1 MQRILWGLIA
11 VAVLALAGWVV
22 AFLAIKKSNDLETR
36 LETSANERTRLGE
49 TLATAQA
56 GLEKYRDAAGRMGK
70 LDKRIGAART
80 KLDRLTRQAET
91 KDREG
96 WALARK
102 IKAGKAEL
110 TKLSRKIEADKSQ
123 AAGLRQQIQL
133 ARMELEKLRAEA
145 RQQREAA
152 QRLATQRLAKR
163 PLPRRQRQTTPRP
176 GKTTAPSS
184 AVAKTGTRKRDLTEE
199 ARRRYRVIDTNG
211 DDTIDRVEFRL
222 GKVAA
227 FDLIDANGD
236 GYITLDETLLT
247 ADKFKRFDANGD
259 GKISSIEVITSR
271 SFDMIDGN
279 GDGSL
284 TFKEYLSFIRE
295 TVR

>member
-11 VAVLALAGWVV
+11 VLAIAGSVV
-22 AFLAIKKSNDLETR
+22 AFLAIEKSNDLETR
-36 LETSANERTRLGE
+36 LVASENERTQLSE

-56 GLEKYRDAAGRMGK
+56 GLRKYRDAAGQMGK
-70 LDKRIGAART
+70 LNKRISAART
-80 KLDRLTRQAET
+80 KLNRLTRQAET

-96 WALARK
+96 RALAQK
-102 IKAGKAEL
+102 IEAGKAEL

-123 AAGLRQQIQL
+123 VTDVQQQIAL
-133 ARMELEKLRAEA
+133 ARMELEKLQAEA
-145 RQQREAA
+145 RQHQASALRP
-152 QRLATQRLAKR
+152 AKR
-163 PLPRRQRQTTPRP
+163 PLVRRRHQTTPVPR
-176 GKTTAPSS
+176 KTTAPSS
-184 AVAKTGTRKRDLTEE
+184 PAAKTGTRKRDLAEE
-199 ARRRYRVIDTNG
+199 ARRRYRIIDTNG

-227 FDLIDANGD
+227 FGLIDANGD
-236 GYITLDETLLT
+236 GYVTLDETLLT

-259 GKISSIEVITSR
+259 GKISSLEFITSR
-271 SFDMIDGN
+271 SYDMIDGN
-279 GDGSL
+279 RDGSL

>member
-11 VAVLALAGWVV
+11 VLAIAGWVV

-36 LETSANERTRLGE
+36 LVASENERTQLSE

-56 GLEKYRDAAGRMGK
+56 GLRKYRDAAGQMGK
-70 LDKRIGAART
+70 LDKRISAART
-80 KLDRLTRQAET
+80 KLNRLTRQAET

-96 WALARK
+96 WALAQK
-102 IKAGKAEL
+102 IEAGKAEL

-123 AAGLRQQIQL
+123 VTDVQQQIAL
-133 ARMELEKLRAEA
+133 ARMELEKLQVEA
-145 RQQREAA
+145 KQYQESALRP
-152 QRLATQRLAKR
+152 AKR
-163 PLPRRQRQTTPRP
+163 PLVRRRHQTTPEPR
-176 GKTTAPSS
+176 KTTAPSS
-184 AVAKTGTRKRDLTEE
+184 PAAKTGTRKRDLTEE
-199 ARRRYRVIDTNG
+199 ARRRYRIIDTNG

-227 FDLIDANGD
+227 FGLIDADGD
-236 GYITLDETLLT
+236 GYVTLDETLLT

-259 GKISSIEVITSR
+259 GKISSLEFITSR
-271 SFDMIDGN
+271 SYDTIDSN
-279 GDGSL
+279 RDGSL

-295 TVR
+295 TAR